1 MGQQKES
8 TQVTYSVKLV
18 DEAAHPR
25 NMRRM
30 SDPDA
35 RGIIHGCC
43 GDTMEIYLRLEGD
56 WIKEA
61 TFMTDG
67 HESAIAC
74 GSTLTAMVRE
84 RSVEAAGKISPEEL
98 IESLG
103 GLPECKTHCA
113 RLTVNTLREA
123 LADWRAR
130 DTMLHTGGVSTLGT
144 ISADSVDPTLPKE
157 IR

>member
-1 MGQQKES
+1 MEQQKES
-8 TQVTYSVKLV
+8 TQVTYSARVF
-18 DEAAHPR
+18 DEAAHPK
-25 NMRRM
+25 NMRRV

-61 TFMTDG
+61 SFMTDG

-74 GSTLTAMVRE
+74 ASVLTTMVRE
-84 RSVEAAGKISPEEL
+84 QSVEAAGKISPEAL

-113 RLTVNTLREA
+113 RLAVNTLREA
-123 LADWRAR
+123 LDDWRAR
-130 DTMLHTGGVSTLGT
+130 H
-144 ISADSVDPTLPKE
+144 
-157 IR
+157 